1 MVTDSRI
8 YTITLSSNKNT
19 LTSNNT
25 KYVTGVGHIEKGNS
39 SSCSVTS
46 THDSEIKKKSH
57 RMQWNLNVNDR
68 QGITVKIVE

>member
-39 SSCSVTS
+39 SSCSATS
-46 THDSEIKKKSH
+46 THDSEIKKSH

>member
-19 LTSNNT
+19 LTWNNT

-46 THDSEIKKKSH
+46 THDSEIKKKVIECNEIL
-57 RMQWNLNVNDR
+57 M
-68 QGITVKIVE
+68 